1 MSTIKWH
8 NKACV
13 SKLLVSKYKV
23 PLGKISRQFCL
34 QLIKKMSLNDVKAEI
49 KNLTSKD
56 VPISLEENEVRAWLK
71 NIVSKSK

>member
-23 PLGKISRQFCL
+23 QLGKVSRQFRL

-49 KNLTSKD
+49 KKLTSKD
-56 VPISLEENEVRAWLK
+56 VPTSLEEYEVRVLLK
-71 NIVSKSK
+71 NYCQ